1 MRTWKT
7 IPVLLVALAPFAVG
21 QSVTLLPDIGVA
33 QAEYHDAIEA
43 WLHSDRDLEKD
54 LLTGEAEQM
63 RRRVK
68 KAAVLRDEV
77 MVKKQ
82 AYLDLIVQRL
92 RDTRAHLAPANASEI
107 PVSDFKKDLEAQ
119 QGRMLGDQERLDEL
133 LKEIPEGDEYFMVR
147 RALEAE
153 RTSLINLQNTVA
165 LRIHSLDNLDKSQ
178 DAIRGASRGETEA
191 QKLDEILK
199 VWDGERAAAIRQRST
214 WAGLYRTMEQAIDD
228 RAGAQKKGT
237 AAGSKGKAQ
246 KPTAGSSK
254 PPAAAAPASAAP
266 AAAPAGNAVGLA
278 GTWVYRS
285 QPGAWSGYGEP
296 ETVTLELHRD
306 GAFLRGTYTARLPVR
321 GGVNAVQLSLAGAWT
336 AGSTV
341 RLHWTSQTP
350 VTEGEMQFKLASD
363 GRLFVE
369 RIQSKD
375 GYIPLG
381 MEVLSLR

>member
-7 IPVLLVALAPFAVG
+7 IPLLVAALAPFAAG
-21 QSVTLLPDIGVA
+21 QNVTLVPDIGVA

-43 WLHSDRDLEKD
+43 WLHNDRDLEKD
-54 LLTGEAEQM
+54 LLTGEKEQM
-63 RRRVK
+63 RRRVR
-68 KAAVLRDEV
+68 KAAALRDEV

-92 RDTRAHLAPANASEI
+92 KETRTHLAPANTSEI
-107 PVSDFKKDLEAQ
+107 PVSDFRKDLEAQ
-119 QGRMLGDQERLDEL
+119 QARMLSDQERLNEL

-153 RTSLINLQNTVA
+153 RSSLINLQNTVA
-165 LRIHSLDNLDKSQ
+165 LRIHALDNLDKSQ
-178 DAIRGASRGETEA
+178 DAIRGASGVETEA

-214 WAGLYRTMEQAIDD
+214 WAGLYKTMEQAIDD
-228 RAGAQKKGT
+228 RAGGPKKG
-237 AAGSKGKAQ
+237 AGARGNPQ
-246 KPTAGSSK
+246 KPASGSRK
-254 PPAAAAPASAAP
+254 QPATAAAAAA
-266 AAAPAGNAVGLA
+266 AATAPAGNALGLA

-296 ETVTLELHRD
+296 EMVTLELHRD
-306 GAFLRGTYTARLPVR
+306 GAVWSGTYTARLPVR
-321 GGVNAVQLSLAGAWT
+321 SGVNPVQLSLAGPWS
-336 AGSTV
+336 AGNSV

-350 VTEGEMQFKLASD
+350 VTEGEMEFKLASD

-369 RIQSKD
+369 RIQSRD
-375 GYIPLG
+375 SYIPLG
-381 MEVLSLR
+381 MEVLLRR